1 MAARGKMLIRKPK
14 VIAMKVEIENAYS
27 HVPMRGGYRVLVDRL
42 WPRGLSKARL
52 ALDAWARELAPS
64 TPLRQ
69 WFGHDPTR
77 WDEFCAR
84 YRVELREAAQRARL
98 RALLDAAGDGPLRLI
113 HAAHDAE
120 HNHALVLCTRLRRL
134 AASARR
140 ADRG

>member
-1 MAARGKMLIRKPK
+1 
-14 VIAMKVEIENAYS
+14 MKIEIENAYI
-27 HVPMRGGYRVLVDRL
+27 HAPMCGGYRVLVDRL

-69 WFGHDPTR
+69 WFGHDPAR

-134 AASARR
+134 VAAARR